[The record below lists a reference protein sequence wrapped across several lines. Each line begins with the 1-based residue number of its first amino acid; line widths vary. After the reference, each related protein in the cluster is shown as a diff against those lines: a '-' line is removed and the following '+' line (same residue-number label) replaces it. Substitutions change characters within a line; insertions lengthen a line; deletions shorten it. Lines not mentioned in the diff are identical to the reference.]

1 MQKMLLQAVNGAGKG
16 KGGGGGQP
24 KHNTFHKC
32 DKCFNGEK
40 ML

>member
-16 KGGGGGQP
+16 KGGGGQP

>member
-1 MQKMLLQAVNGAGKG
+1 MQKHAVASGDWGREG
-16 KGGGGGQP
+16 EGGHP

>member
-16 KGGGGGQP
+16 KGGGQP